1 MAWLKNDLKRQIGQL
16 EAEVEQLRE
25 ENQRLLGYLMLI
37 DELKLTPLKHES
49 CRGCAY
55 AVWRLGEWDRVYF
68 LGCRKAN
75 ACPDF
80 VPEARVIWGPN
91 RAEFVIKEP
100 QQQ

>member
-1 MAWLKNDLKRQIGQL
+1 MWLKKALKREIGQL
-16 EAEVEQLRE
+16 QAEVRLLQR
-25 ENQRLLGYLMLI
+25 ENQELIEQLMLI
-37 DELKLTPLKHES
+37 DELNLTPLKYES

-80 VPEARVIWGPN
+80 VPETRVIWWPN

-100 QQQ
+100 QQR